1 MTSDSPIVNWAILS
15 PYPSPFAR
23 LPGFI
28 CFRFLAGAGAWIY
41 LSRCHGVIWLYTRL
55 RATCRRYNIIFCRWP
70 SDAYYFDWATL
81 AWHLHLRRT
90 VYSVLR
96 SRPHERDTVLQWP
109 DRRRQRPVGHWSGL
123 APQTARVS
131 GTPSRSRCK
140 WRLRQNNCRLCSDVR
155 PQEAQC
161 SIGRTPLRHNNLASA
176 AAFFS
181 VLWPLA

>member
-55 RATCRRYNIIFCRWP
+55 RATCRRYSIIFCRWP

-81 AWHLHLRRT
+81 ARRICGVLYILFYDLVLTSETPCYNGLTGVVKDLLAIDRAWRHRRLGCRVHLLVPGVSGARDKIIAGFVLMYGRKKH
-90 VYSVLR
+90 SVL
-96 SRPHERDTVLQWP
+96 
-109 DRRRQRPVGHWSGL
+109 
-123 APQTARVS
+123 
-131 GTPSRSRCK
+131 
-140 WRLRQNNCRLCSDVR
+140 
-155 PQEAQC
+155 
-161 SIGRTPLRHNNLASA
+161 
-176 AAFFS
+176 
-181 VLWPLA
+181 